1 MLINIRVND
10 EKQALKFIN
19 DVLADLGK
27 GKTENAHYS
36 DEDIKIAPEV
46 RAQHSSDGPN
56 DITIENYL
64 NLSITVGD
72 LDFNT
77 QSVIKKHKNLLHRL

>member
-27 GKTENAHYS
+27 DETENIHYA
-36 DEDIKIAPEV
+36 DEEIQIAPEV
-46 RAQHSSDGPN
+46 RAKHSSEGPS

-72 LDFNT
+72 LDFTT
-77 QSVIKKHKNLLHRL
+77 QSVINKHKNMLHRL